1 MFNATATDDDA
12 GDTLTFSL
20 AGAPPEGASID
31 SATGSFSWTPTELQD
46 GTHTITVQAEDD
58 AGATDSVE
66 IQVTVAEANV
76 APVLDPIGPKSANVL
91 EPLTF
96 TATASDADVI
106 NGAPDTLTF
115 SLAGTPPTGASINSA
130 TGAFTWTPAA
140 NQTGTHTITVWV
152 EDGASAANAAG
163 VVVTVGASNAN
174 PVLGTIGPR
183 TVAELESLMFNATAT
198 DDDAGDTLT
207 FSLAG
212 APPEGASIDSATGSF
227 SWTPTELQDGN
238 HTANCRTA
246 PTQ

>member
-115 SLAGTPPTGASINSA
+115 SLAGTPPTGASINPA
-130 TGAFTWTPAA
+130 TGAFSWTPAA

-183 TVAELESLMFNATAT
+183 TVAELESLAFTATAT
-198 DDDAGDTLT
+198 DDDGDTLT

-212 APPEGASIDSATGSF
+212 TPPTGASIN
-227 SWTPTELQDGN
+227 P
-238 HTANCRTA
+238 A
-246 PTQ
+246 PRRKAPP